1 MTSSPSSLTEADSP
15 LARKERS
22 MGPRTFHPTA
32 VSLSEPSECSVGKMP
47 RGELS
52 LSAEAECL
60 SLCPYD
66 TTLLP
71 TCQGMIPYRHGKETQ
86 GKNTSPHRTRSRGHS
101 HAEGVL
107 WPYLRERGHPHG
119 TADGSARDAKDDS
132 LLPCPKEGVRL
143 S

>member
-1 MTSSPSSLTEADSP
+1 M
-15 LARKERS
+15 
-22 MGPRTFHPTA
+22 
-32 VSLSEPSECSVGKMP
+32 
-47 RGELS
+47 
-52 LSAEAECL
+52 CL
-60 SLCPYD
+60 SLD
-66 TTLLP
+66 
-71 TCQGMIPYRHGKETQ
+71 QNVRPYRHGKETQ

-143 S
+143 SSHPIEWGGRKVALIALRGECRSQADRLDLFAEYLFVVYTS